1 MRRYQ
6 PHKRTRRLIR
16 MSRMIHAKK
25 EIKACYDTIGL
36 QGFESAA
43 RDAVEQIYRALE
55 RLEGKVDEQS

>member
-1 MRRYQ
+1 
-6 PHKRTRRLIR
+6 

-43 RDAVEQIYRALE
+43 RDAVEQIYRAL
-55 RLEGKVDEQS
+55 RLKGKVDEQS